1 MQKIKSK
8 HWATVL
14 EYAESIRDGRKIA
27 CDELK
32 QCVERFFKDLENP
45 DYFIDP
51 KGPDFCIKIIE
62 STMCHQ
68 QGEKLDGT
76 PLRGTPFLLEPFHKF
91 IVYNLLGFKLV
102 GTDIVR
108 FHEALIFIPRKNIK
122 ALALDED
129 MPTPGGWKKMSDIHA
144 GDYVFSVDGSA
155 TRVLFESQ
163 VFHKPMYRVHFEDGS
178 TVDASGDHIWTVQT
192 KDSRRTARRI
202 PKRRRRNKPQ
212 LLERGG
218 WYELTTED
226 MAYDFCR
233 TRKDGKGREYKYRV
247 PLQGAVEYPYKK
259 LPIDPYVFGVWLG
272 DGNSSGQS
280 ITVADDDLEG
290 TKKRI
295 EDRGY
300 TCSVIQYKDRASAI
314 NIDPHPRGCSRK
326 LYAGSFRYALRD
338 LGVLNNKH
346 IPEIYLTA
354 SVEQRRELLCGLM
367 DTDGTVS
374 KAGQCTFTQK
384 SKDVAEQVLQLI
396 RSLGIKAS
404 MRKVDA
410 TCSGKPAG
418 PVYCVQFFTSK
429 QNPCFLMPRKYA
441 RLKEKLSERM
451 SAKSITGIELIQQKP
466 SKCIMVD
473 HPSHLYLAGN
483 GFTATHNTSFAASLA
498 WALALWYRRSGSK
511 VYITSAALM
520 QSLESFNFIDYN
532 VRRMK
537 EDKEHG
543 GIVKIIDNNNEH
555 SMEAELPEG
564 SFFIRALAANPDT
577 QDSLNCNIAIAD
589 EIHAFKKPKQYNLFK
604 EAMKAYTNKLM
615 IGISTAGDNE
625 QAFLGQRL
633 KYCRKVLNGTVKDEQ
648 YFIFMC
654 CAPDGVRDGSVD
666 FTDPKVHE
674 MANPAYG
681 VSIRPDEILNDS
693 LQALNDPQQRKD
705 FLAKSLNVYTNAL
718 NAYFDIDQFRASDQK
733 YNWTLEQL
741 AKLPI
746 KWYGGADLSK
756 LHDLTAAALY
766 GSYKGVDIIITHA
779 FFPVVAAHLKA
790 EKDQIPLFG
799 WQDDGWLTMSDA
811 PVVNHADIINW
822 FVSMRKMGFNIAQV
836 GHDRKFCREYFVG
849 MKEAGFK
856 IIDQPQYYYLK
867 SEGFRHIELAAKDGR
882 LFYLHSEAF
891 EYCVENVRAVE
902 KTDDMVQY
910 DKVQPEHRIDLFDA
924 SVFAC
929 IRYLDN
935 MEKQKKGKDWW
946 GG

>member
-8 HWATVL
+8 HWVTVL

-32 QCVERFFKDLENP
+32 QCVDRFFRDLENP

-91 IVYNLLGFKLV
+91 IIYNLLGFKLA

-122 ALALDED
+122 
-129 MPTPGGWKKMSDIHA
+129 
-144 GDYVFSVDGSA
+144 
-155 TRVLFESQ
+155 
-163 VFHKPMYRVHFEDGS
+163 
-178 TVDASGDHIWTVQT
+178 
-192 KDSRRTARRI
+192 
-202 PKRRRRNKPQ
+202 
-212 LLERGG
+212 
-218 WYELTTED
+218 
-226 MAYDFCR
+226 
-233 TRKDGKGREYKYRV
+233 
-247 PLQGAVEYPYKK
+247 
-259 LPIDPYVFGVWLG
+259 
-272 DGNSSGQS
+272 
-280 ITVADDDLEG
+280 
-290 TKKRI
+290 
-295 EDRGY
+295 
-300 TCSVIQYKDRASAI
+300 
-314 NIDPHPRGCSRK
+314 
-326 LYAGSFRYALRD
+326 
-338 LGVLNNKH
+338 
-346 IPEIYLTA
+346 
-354 SVEQRRELLCGLM
+354 
-367 DTDGTVS
+367 
-374 KAGQCTFTQK
+374 
-384 SKDVAEQVLQLI
+384 
-396 RSLGIKAS
+396 
-404 MRKVDA
+404 
-410 TCSGKPAG
+410 
-418 PVYCVQFFTSK
+418 
-429 QNPCFLMPRKYA
+429 
-441 RLKEKLSERM
+441 
-451 SAKSITGIELIQQKP
+451 
-466 SKCIMVD
+466 
-473 HPSHLYLAGN
+473 
-483 GFTATHNTSFAASLA
+483 TSFAASLA

-654 CAPDGVRDGSVD
+654 CAPEGVRDGSVD

-674 MANPAYG
+674 IANPAYG

-799 WQDDGWLTMSDA
+799 WKDDGWLTMSDA